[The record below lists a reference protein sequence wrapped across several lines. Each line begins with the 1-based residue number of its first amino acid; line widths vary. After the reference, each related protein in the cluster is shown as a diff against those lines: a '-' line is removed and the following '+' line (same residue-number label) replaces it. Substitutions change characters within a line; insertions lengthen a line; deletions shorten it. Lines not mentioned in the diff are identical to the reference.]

1 MNVLDISLNEWINI
15 LNEKGQPKYRANQIY
30 LALLKGQT
38 FSEMSN
44 LPKGLKSELTDEF
57 GSGFLTVQKEL
68 VSKDGTR
75 KLLYKLYDNN
85 LIESVIMSYEH
96 GISVCVSTQVGCAMG
111 CIFCSST
118 AGGLIRNLTAG
129 EILSQVVVAGKLS
142 GEKVGN
148 VVLMGSGE
156 PLDNFDE
163 TIKFLQMVSDKDGF
177 NMSLRHVSV
186 STCGIVPG
194 IKRLTESGLA
204 PVLCISLHSANDE
217 KRREI
222 LPIAKAYTIGDIM
235 KETKSYFDKTGRRI
249 IIEYALISGFNDSIS
264 DAIELKKLLSNLN
277 CHVNL
282 IPLNATST
290 EKPPSK
296 KTIYTFL
303 DYLTKI
309 GISATVR
316 RTLGSDISGACGQL
330 RARTIKEA
338 QTEKEAEE

>member
-1 MNVLDISLNEWINI
+1 MNVLDISREEWISI
-15 LNEKGQPKYRANQIY
+15 LSKKEQPKYRADQIF
-30 LALLKGQT
+30 LALLRGQT
-38 FSEMSN
+38 FDEMSN
-44 LPKGLKSELTDEF
+44 LPKELKSELSQEF
-57 GSGFLTVQKEL
+57 GSRFLSIEREL
-68 VSKDGTR
+68 VSKDGTK

-96 GISVCVSTQVGCAMG
+96 GVSVCVSTQVGCAMG
-111 CIFCSST
+111 CAFCAST
-118 AGGLIRNLTAG
+118 AGGLIRNLSAG
-129 EILSQVVVAGKLS
+129 EILSQVIMAGKIS
-142 GEKVGN
+142 GEKVSN

-156 PLDNFDE
+156 PLDNFEE
-163 TIKFLQMVSDKDGF
+163 TLKFLHMISDKDGF

-186 STCGIVPG
+186 STCGIVPN
-194 IKRLTESGLA
+194 IRRLTESGLS
-204 PVLCISLHSANDE
+204 PVLCISLHAANNE

-235 KETKSYFDKTGRRI
+235 RETKKYFDKTGRRI

-264 DAIELKKLLSNLN
+264 DANELRKLLSSLN

-296 KTIYTFL
+296 KTVYTFL
-303 DYLTKI
+303 DYLTRS

-316 RTLGSDISGACGQL
+316 RTLGADIEGACGQL
-330 RARTIKEA
+330 RARAIE
-338 QTEKEAEE
+338 EAEE